1 MGDTVDVDVKTALLK
16 QVREWDAGFDME
28 HVVLAFDLIETEE
41 ELRTALNNP
50 AEFLEKLYKGLAPEA
65 KRFMIAKLRPK
76 LTENLQNHGLQWE
89 EARLRSLNTRH

>member
-1 MGDTVDVDVKTALLK
+1 MGDAVDVGVKTALLK
-16 QVREWDAGFDME
+16 QVREWDTEFSME
-28 HVVLAFDLIETEE
+28 HFVLAFDLIESEDE
-41 ELRTALNNP
+41 FRKALNDP
-50 AEFLEKLYKGLAPEA
+50 AGFLKKLHQEEGPEA